1 MQSPFSRSSAVSR
14 RDVMRISALSIP
26 GALWSVG
33 SATPVSAAAVTTG
46 LMPNLPTGFSMAE
59 RDWRWRRVRDL
70 MRQQK
75 IDCLLTPNAE
85 GEGGTDS
92 RYLALRGGWV
102 VFPLEGDV
110 IAITDSGDA
119 GKGVGGGQWV
129 THVKLAD
136 HGAWSPGIVEALRQL
151 KMDKARIGVSR
162 LVGALR
168 NEEGD
173 VCYTTLDRLKAAL
186 PGARFESASD
196 LMMRVKLV
204 HSDEELVAME
214 RAAEA
219 GERGIAAMIATARP
233 GVLHKDVWLAS
244 FSAMT
249 GATGET
255 PARLSMRAGDE
266 GNTGG
271 GAPILETITAGQIMN
286 QEIAGRVLGY
296 MAQVNHSICVGR
308 PEPADWQDAAKYCI
322 DTYEELVAWIKPG
335 KKLIDLCNLYAQK
348 AKARSPEMSPTW
360 VLTHNCGLGDGPR
373 MGAKRD
379 ETLDLVL
386 EPTMCFDIKPRII
399 IKGTKP
405 TAQFGDPVVV
415 TATGAKRLGKRKLEV
430 ITVA

>member
-1 MQSPFSRSSAVSR
+1 MPSSPIRSSAVSR
-14 RDVMRISALSIP
+14 RDLMRWSALSLP
-26 GALWSVG
+26 VALWSARA
-33 SATPVSAAAVTTG
+33 ATPAFAEAATAG
-46 LMPNLPTGFSMAE
+46 LLPNLPSGFSATE

-75 IDCLLTPNAE
+75 FDCLLTPNAE

-92 RYLALRGGWV
+92 RYLTLRGGWV
-102 VFPLEGDV
+102 IFPVEGDV
-110 IAITDSGDA
+110 IAVTDSGDA
-119 GKGVGGGQWV
+119 GRGVGGQWA
-129 THVKLAD
+129 TEVKPAD
-136 HGAWSPGIVEALRQL
+136 HGAWSPGIIAGLRQL
-151 KMDKARIGVSR
+151 KMEKARIGVGR

-173 VCYTTLDRLKAAL
+173 VCYTTLERIKRAL

-204 HSDEELVAME
+204 HSDEELAAME

-244 FSAMT
+244 FSAMA

-255 PARLSMRAGDE
+255 PSRLSMRAGDE

-271 GAPILETITAGQIMN
+271 GGPLLETIQAGQIMN
-286 QEIAGRVLGY
+286 QEIAARVLGY

-308 PEPADWQDAAKYCI
+308 PEPSDWQDAAKYCI

-335 KKLIDLCNLYAQK
+335 RKMIDLCNLYAQK
-348 AKARSPEMSPTW
+348 AKARSPELSPTW

-373 MGAKRD
+373 MGVSRD
-379 ETLDLVL
+379 ETLDLVI

-415 TATGAKRLGKRKLEV
+415 TTTGARRLGKRKLEV